1 MINITTQQFYYL
13 LRSSTDLTL
22 NIIKKLFIIIFV
34 LIFISLA
41 STAILAL
48 HQKSLINSIF
58 LHSIDVFNLSIGS

>member
-1 MINITTQQFYYL
+1 MINITAQQFYYL

-41 STAILAL
+41 STAVLASTPKIT
-48 HQKSLINSIF
+48 HQLYF
-58 LHSIDVFNLSIGS
+58 LT